1 MVLSLRVKSATTEG
15 TDTNGGHGDHLIH
28 GHLTNLILNAT
39 YRVHSRLGPGLLE
52 RPYRVCMAHELGKR
66 GIRFEVEKVFPVTY
80 DGISIEF
87 GYRVDLLVEEA
98 VIVEIKAV
106 ENILPIHEAQLLS
119 YLKLSGIRV
128 GLLINFNV
136 ADLRHGIRRRVSGY

>member
-1 MVLSLRVKSATTEG
+1 M
-15 TDTNGGHGDHLIH
+15 
-28 GHLTNLILNAT
+28 
-39 YRVHSRLGPGLLE
+39 E
-52 RPYRVCMAHELGKR
+52 RPYRVCMAYELDKLGV
-66 GIRFEVEKVFPVTY
+66 RFEAEKVFPVIY

-119 YLKLSGIRV
+119 YLKLSGVRV
-128 GLLINFNV
+128 GLLINFNAV
-136 ADLRHGIRRRVSGY
+136 DLRHGIKRRVCGY

>member
-1 MVLSLRVKSATTEG
+1 LRVKSATTEG
-15 TDTNGGHGDHLIH
+15 TDTDGGHGTHLVH
-28 GHLTNLILNAT
+28 GTLTKTIVDAA
-39 YRVHSRLGPGLLE
+39 YQVHSRLGPGLLE
-52 RPYRVCMAHELGKR
+52 RPYRTCLAHELNKR
-66 GIRFEVEKVFPVTY
+66 SVRFETEKVFPVTY
-80 DGISIEF
+80 DGVSIEF

-106 ENILPIHEAQLLS
+106 EKILPIHEAQLLS

-136 ADLRHGIRRRVSGY
+136 SDLRQGIRRRVSGY

>member
-1 MVLSLRVKSATTEG
+1 MHTKSATTEDTG
-15 TDTNGGHGDHLIH
+15 TNEEHGAHLVHARITN
-28 GHLTNLILNAT
+28 NILGAA
-39 YRVHSRLGPGLLE
+39 YRVHSKLGPGLLE
-52 RPYRVCMAHELGKR
+52 RPYRVCLAHELNELGV
-66 GIRFEVEKVFPVTY
+66 RFEIEKVFPVAY
-80 DGISIEF
+80 DGISIDF

-106 ENILPIHEAQLLS
+106 ENLLPVHEAQLLS

-136 ADLRHGIRRRVSGY
+136 AQLRQGIRRRICGY